1 MDECAEYGRCTQGC
15 TNTNG
20 SFRCTC
26 AERFRLRQDG
36 RTCTISR
43 SAGRSDAVLV
53 FAGATSVMAL
63 QLGNE
68 LHQFQVSNV
77 TDHVVG
83 VSFDGRFVYW
93 TDIATSSESIVRA
106 RLDGSAYEVILT
118 SGLAAPEDIAVDWV
132 TGNLYLTDRTY
143 QHIAVCS
150 NDGLHCASLV
160 SANIEMPRSIVL
172 VPQRGEMYWSD
183 WSDQRPMIGRS
194 AMDGRDAIAFVTEN
208 LKWPSGVTVDWPNE
222 RVYWVDAKLLQ
233 IESIGMDGRGRRIV
247 LDRVLK
253 HPHGIAVFENSI
265 YWSDWK
271 TQSVQRCDK
280 FTCKHR
286 ETVAKD
292 RVIYDIHIYHKA
304 LQPKRPNPCESMPC
318 SHLCLLAAG
327 GSRGTFTCAC
337 PAGWMLDAD
346 QRKCSPAYK
355 QQQLLVGVGNYLVE
369 LQHRSFGRQVA
380 GESKTLGMHIDR
392 LALNTLTGEVFVAS
406 NVEHAIYMVNL
417 ETLRTKLLV
426 SSNVGEVSALAFGKY
441 STKRRSCLTR
451 YRDVSYAQTTL
462 ATICSGRTR
471 NEEPLKFCRCTPIAR
486 RSFTTTWAP
495 TNRLHWPLCQSVLN

>member
-1 MDECAEYGRCTQGC
+1 MRLKFSSALQDVDECAEYGRCTQGC
-15 TNTNG
+15 LNTVG
-20 SFRCTC
+20 SYRCTC
-26 AERFRLRQDG
+26 AERFRLRSDR
-36 RTCTISR
+36 RTCTVS
-43 SAGRSDAVLV
+43 GRSGSRADAVLV
-53 FAGATSVMAL
+53 FAGATSVMAM
-63 QLGNE
+63 QLGE
-68 LHQFQVSNV
+68 KLHQFQVSNE

-83 VSFDGRFVYW
+83 VSYDGRFVYW
-93 TDIATSSESIVRA
+93 TDIATTSESIVRA
-106 RLDGSAYEVILT
+106 RVDGTAQEVILT
-118 SGLAAPEDIAVDWV
+118 AGLAAPEDIAVDWV

-160 SANIEMPRSIVL
+160 NGIIEKPRSIVL

-183 WSDQRPMIGRS
+183 WMERRPMIGR
-194 AMDGRDAIAFVTEN
+194 AGMDGRDVVPFVTEN
-208 LKWPSGVTVDWPNE
+208 LGWPSGVTVDVPND
-222 RVYWVDAKLLQ
+222 RLYWVDSKLLQ
-233 IESIGMDGRGRRIV
+233 IESIGMDGRGRRVV

-280 FTCKHR
+280 FTCKNR
-286 ETVAKD
+286 QTVAKD

-304 LQPKRPNPCESMPC
+304 LQPKRANPCEAAPC

-327 GSRGTFTCAC
+327 ANGTFTCAC

-355 QQQLLVGVGNYLVE
+355 QQLLLVGVGSYLVE
-369 LQHRSFGRQVA
+369 MQHRSFGRQVA
-380 GESKTLGMHIDR
+380 GEAKALGMHIDR
-392 LALNTLTGEVFVAS
+392 LALNTLNGEVFVAS

-426 SSNVGEVSALAFGKY
+426 FSNVGEVSALAFGKFE
-441 STKRRSCLTR
+441 TECIL
-451 YRDVSYAQTTL
+451 AQY
-462 ATICSGRTR
+462 
-471 NEEPLKFCRCTPIAR
+471 
-486 RSFTTTWAP
+486 
-495 TNRLHWPLCQSVLN
+495 